1 MKNENKLIYYGII
14 FYFLYV
20 HTYNIIGNLLII
32 SVLIMRWNIHFIP
45 LLLLLLIVCLSILF
59 YRAKKFPE
67 IRIWFVITV
76 VFLSIVVKVFN
87 LPERFYLTGGNPYY
101 STEMQSVILNYIL
114 TCGVVNIVVFI
125 AISYFKYL
133 KS

>member
-1 MKNENKLIYYGII
+1 MKNEHKLIYYGII

-20 HTYNIIGNLLII
+20 HTYNIIGNLLIMPVFI
-32 SVLIMRWNIHFIP
+32 LQWNIHFIP

-67 IRIWFVITV
+67 IRIWFVIAV
-76 VFLSIVVKVFN
+76 VFLSIVIKVFN
-87 LPERFYLTGGNPYY
+87 LPERFFLTGGNSFY
-101 STEMQSVILNYIL
+101 SPEIQAVILNYIQ
-114 TCGVVNIVVFI
+114 TCGVVNTVVFI
-125 AISYFKYL
+125 TISYFKYL